1 MFFTFADEH
10 QIKNKNKLLLVLALK
25 SGSGSISALL
35 LLPVN
40 LWPAEAARFVQ
51 RVVLV
56 AVHRI
61 HLHSIVL
68 VGQ

>member
-1 MFFTFADEH
+1 MSLDYLNNQTIQNNQMYLFIVLTTLCFHDSMFFTFADEH

-40 LWPAEAARFVQ
+40 L
-51 RVVLV
+51 
-56 AVHRI
+56 
-61 HLHSIVL
+61 
-68 VGQ
+68 